1 VRRWRDACVDRP
13 SVLVLSRAQVEQLL
27 DRDALIEAVAAAM
40 AALSAGRAASPA
52 RVAVVVP
59 ERGGVLAAMPGR
71 LPDPGALTTKLVTV
85 FPQNAGTALPTHQ
98 AVIVAFDPD
107 TGQPVALL
115 DGEAITAARTAAG
128 SALSARLLARED
140 ASVLAVLGTGVQA
153 RAHVDAVR
161 RVRPIRRVRIAGRDR
176 GRAEALAAE
185 LATEPAATAIEVTV
199 ADSYPAALGGADI
212 VCATTHAAE
221 PVIRREWIGPGTH
234 ITSVGF
240 NPAGAEIDDATFLD
254 ALLCVEARDVALA
267 PFPTGCPALN
277 RLCAQGRLPAAA
289 VHAELGELVSGAR
302 AGRSSAE
309 QITLYRSVGVA
320 VQDTAAAALVL
331 AAARRAGT
339 GTTIAL

>member
-1 VRRWRDACVDRP
+1 
-13 SVLVLSRAQVEQLL
+13 VLVLSRAQVEQLL

>member
-1 VRRWRDACVDRP
+1 VRRWRDAYLDWA

-52 RVAVVVP
+52 RVAVLVP
-59 ERGGVLAAMPGR
+59 ERGGVLAAMPGH

-140 ASVLAVLGTGVQA
+140 AAVLAVLGTGVQA

-161 RVRPIRRVRIAGRDR
+161 RVRPIRRVRIAGRAR

-185 LATEPAATAIEVTV
+185 LATEPAAIEVTV
-199 ADSYPAALGGADI
+199 ADSYPAALEGADI

-234 ITSVGF
+234 VTSVGF

>member
-199 ADSYPAALGGADI
+199 ADSYPAALGVADI